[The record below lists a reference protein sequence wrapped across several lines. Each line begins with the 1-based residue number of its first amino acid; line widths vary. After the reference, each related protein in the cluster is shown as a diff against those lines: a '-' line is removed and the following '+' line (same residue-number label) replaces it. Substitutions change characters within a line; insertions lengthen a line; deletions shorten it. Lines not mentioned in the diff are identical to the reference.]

1 MTTKQQRRLAKN
13 RDSQRLALHEH
24 MTSGAYASSK
34 GLAVH
39 VPAMASRRIAS
50 DRPFN
55 AHLRL
60 PKRAA

>member
-1 MTTKQQRRLAKN
+1 
-13 RDSQRLALHEH
+13 
-24 MTSGAYASSK
+24 MTSGAYASSQ

-39 VPAMASRRIAS
+39 VPAMASRRVAS

-55 AHLRL
+55 AYLRL